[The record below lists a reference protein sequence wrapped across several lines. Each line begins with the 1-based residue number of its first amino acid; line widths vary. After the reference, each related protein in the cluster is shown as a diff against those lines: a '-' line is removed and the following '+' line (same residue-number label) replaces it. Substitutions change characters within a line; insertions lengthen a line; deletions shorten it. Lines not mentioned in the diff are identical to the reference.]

1 MAYFIDEKIY
11 KNILIYDISHKTF
24 MISKPLRI
32 WFDKIDGFIKL
43 YNGIR
48 YLALLGHSWYD
59 NICDSIKYL
68 ISKKMVLKIVLIIIL
83 QESELTHI
91 TLYLLKKYWLFIM
104 LLYLLSQLL
113 IRMKIT
119 ITIIY
124 FQKKVRIKIFLN
136 ECLYILNAIFL

>member
-32 WFDKIDGFIKL
+32 WFDKIDRFIKL

-48 YLALLGHSWYD
+48 YLALVGHSWYD

-91 TLYLLKKYWLFIM
+91 TLYLLKKY
-104 LLYLLSQLL
+104 
-113 IRMKIT
+113 
-119 ITIIY
+119 
-124 FQKKVRIKIFLN
+124 
-136 ECLYILNAIFL
+136 